1 MDPTSLWWGPLCT
14 RPTRL
19 VELFIVLDHWNNN
32 PWIDMSSHSDTL
44 SQFQANQY
52 LLFLFNAKCWNR
64 DANSNFIVFGLTWS
78 RLELT
83 IYRTRGKHAN
93 YIPTADVVNEME
105 VQAELKVKQLR
116 LKDFYSVHFRILCIF
131 CKHVKRYPI
140 FCSFIVV

>member
-1 MDPTSLWWGPLCT
+1 M
-14 RPTRL
+14 
-19 VELFIVLDHWNNN
+19 
-32 PWIDMSSHSDTL
+32 L
-44 SQFQANQY
+44 SAETEMQ
-52 LLFLFNAKCWNR
+52 
-64 DANSNFIVFGLTWS
+64 NSNFIVFGLTWS